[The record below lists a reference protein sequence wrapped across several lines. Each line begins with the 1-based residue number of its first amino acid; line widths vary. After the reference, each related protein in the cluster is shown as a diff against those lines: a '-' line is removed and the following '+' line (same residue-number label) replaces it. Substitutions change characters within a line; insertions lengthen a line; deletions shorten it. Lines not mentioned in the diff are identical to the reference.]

1 MMFRRMAWVP
11 ALLFVL
17 ASSSAAADELVVFKD
32 YRALIVQS
40 HRVEGDWTYLRIGSG
55 EMAVPSATILKFD
68 QEQGVSAAAHAS
80 YSAPPSAMTPP
91 PQQVQPAAVIPP
103 PFRPGFPNRLRQPP
117 PDQPPPED
125 ADDEVEKG
133 DVTDEEEADSDA
145 PADPAPTLQRP
156 ASGQM
161 PMINPNLMQKGPIPQ
176 TQQPIDQK
184 R

>member
-1 MMFRRMAWVP
+1 MMFRRMAWVS

-40 HRVEGDWTYLRIGSG
+40 HRVEGNWTYLRIGSG

-68 QEQGVSAAAHAS
+68 QEQGVSAAARAS
-80 YSAPPSAMTPP
+80 YPAPPSAMTPP
-91 PQQVQPAAVIPP
+91 PQQSQPAVIPP
-103 PFRPGFPNRLRQPP
+103 PFRPGFPNRMNQPP
-117 PDQPPPED
+117 PDQPATED
-125 ADDEVEKG
+125 QDDEEDKG
-133 DVTDEEEADSDA
+133 DVADEEADGEAAADSA
-145 PADPAPTLQRP
+145 PSLQRP